1 MLHAMFF
8 SDAELYFFLE
18 DSSWVSENQ
27 PEAEWVTRMPDL
39 IQQLTETHFTPI
51 LSSRQQT

>member
-8 SDAELYFFLE
+8 SDAELYFFWGQQLSLWE
-18 DSSWVSENQ
+18 STRST
-27 PEAEWVTRMPDL
+27 VTRVPDL